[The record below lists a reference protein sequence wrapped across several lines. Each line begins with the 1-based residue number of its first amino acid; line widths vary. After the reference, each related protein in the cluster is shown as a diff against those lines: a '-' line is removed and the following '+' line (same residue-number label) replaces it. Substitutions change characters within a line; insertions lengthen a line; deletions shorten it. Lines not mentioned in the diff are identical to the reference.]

1 MQILYKIYS
10 RDVEMENTKCILVMQ
25 KYSEEDQFSPL
36 ATLNLS
42 LFWVETNY
50 TVSYCVCFGTTT
62 TKYTI
67 NNSVWI
73 S

>member
-1 MQILYKIYS
+1 MQILYNIYS

-42 LFWVETNY
+42 LF
-50 TVSYCVCFGTTT
+50 
-62 TKYTI
+62 
-67 NNSVWI
+67 
-73 S
+73 